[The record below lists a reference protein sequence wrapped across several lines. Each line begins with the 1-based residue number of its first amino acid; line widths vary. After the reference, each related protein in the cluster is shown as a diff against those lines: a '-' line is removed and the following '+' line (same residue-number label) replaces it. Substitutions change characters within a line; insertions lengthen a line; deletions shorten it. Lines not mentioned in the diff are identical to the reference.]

1 MKKIAYIAIG
11 VMLLG
16 ITSCTQEDSP
26 LHATAPDAL
35 AQLPGDTPVILE
47 TAIAGTGVVE
57 ARSTNEPLY
66 AVGEIHAATTGSL
79 TQTLDMPGGSN
90 GTQKSLAGTFADM
103 TGNAPLYLKD
113 FNLVASGNSC
123 VTRWTTLQVS
133 NSTDDL
139 QGWAKLRLD
148 ATTQQPVLTY
158 ELQHTGAR
166 ISLNVVDGSDNP
178 IDMTPNE
185 NTAVVSLMPSLVTIV
200 YENGQNG
207 GDCATFLNTIAT
219 NTSDPMDA
227 SIDATKIG
235 LAACSSGSSLTGYVL
250 EAPVDASGAAV
261 NGTPENL
268 LMGLVPA
275 TASHS
280 VSGAVYTPLSG
291 GAQLTGDEV
300 LTVTIGADPDG
311 DSGSL
316 TTGKYVLPLN
326 QVQLAGGETL
336 QALKPGDH
344 LELTVTIHHNRLIV
358 ATATIEAWH
367 AATATG
373 TATWT
378 DPSKKPDTNS

>member
-1 MKKIAYIAIG
+1 MKKIAYIAMG

-66 AVGEIHAATTGSL
+66 AVGEIHTATTGVL

-103 TGNAPLYLKD
+103 TGNVPVYLKD

-166 ISLNVVDGSDNP
+166 ISLNVVDGSSSP
-178 IDMTPNE
+178 IDMTPAA
-185 NTAVVSLMPSLVTIV
+185 NTAVVSLMPSTVTVV
-200 YENGQNG
+200 Y
-207 GDCATFLNTIAT
+207 GDEQSGYATFLNTVST
-219 NTSDPMDA
+219 NTTDPTDA
-227 SIDATKIG
+227 SIDATRIG
-235 LAACSSGSSLTGYVL
+235 LAACASGSSLTGYAL

-344 LELTVTIHHNRLIV
+344 LELTVTIHHNRLIA

-373 TATWT
+373 TATGT

>member
-90 GTQKSLAGTFADM
+90 GIRKSLDGTFNDM
-103 TGNAPLYLKD
+103 TGNVPVYLKD

-123 VTRWTTLQVS
+123 VTRWTALQVS
-133 NSTDDL
+133 NNTDDL
-139 QGWAKLRLD
+139 QGWAKLQLD
-148 ATTQQPVLTY
+148 ATTRQPVLTY

-166 ISLNVVDGSDNP
+166 ISLKVQDENGSP
-178 IDMTPNE
+178 IDMTPAA

-200 YENGQNG
+200 YEDGQNG
-207 GDCATFLNTIAT
+207 YATFLNTVST
-219 NTSDPMDA
+219 NTTDPTDA

-280 VSGAVYTPLSG
+280 VGGDVYTPLSG
-291 GAQLTGDEV
+291 GAQLTDDEV
-300 LTVTIGADPDG
+300 LTITIGADPDG

-326 QVQLAGGETL
+326 QVQLAGDETL

-367 AATATG
+367 AATASG
-373 TATWT
+373 TATGT